1 MNEVTITKAD
11 VEMIESR
18 QEHSEVDE
26 AVKWLMAKIGK
37 TNARMMRTPGDV
49 LAEYELI
56 QQKKSAMSV
65 RGRQYVVNFVERV
78 LPQLKADL

>member
-1 MNEVTITKAD
+1 MTIRQVCRYTVRRPVLQTERFTIWLGHNE
-11 VEMIESR
+11 
-18 QEHSEVDE
+18 
-26 AVKWLMAKIGK
+26 G
-37 TNARMMRTPGDV
+37 

>member
-18 QEHSEVDE
+18 QEHIKVDE

-37 TNARMMRTPGDV
+37 TNAGMMQTPGDV